1 MRIVRGEKPKT
12 KKLNEKYNRT
22 RIKCKSGEKMQLGII
37 GLPQSGKT
45 TVYNALTGANIPVGI
60 PSGHMEVHTSVV
72 DVPDM
77 RIDQLEQIYKPKK
90 TVRAK
95 VTFADIGGLDG
106 SAGKAG
112 LPGQMV
118 NQLSGMNG
126 FLHIVR
132 QFENASVP
140 HLAGGVAPLRDI
152 QTMDTD
158 FILNDLV
165 MIERRLEKLREE
177 HRRGVSR
184 PRDVIQNEIDLFE
197 RLEATLLEEKPLRHY
212 VFTSEEDKIVAS
224 FGFLSRK
231 PQIILFNQ
239 SEDQDVIEYTSPHP
253 LTTVVSLPAK
263 LEMDIMA
270 LDPEDAALFMDE
282 FGITE
287 LGISSL
293 IKVSYDL
300 LNVHSFFTAGEKEVH
315 AWTLRKGGNAREA
328 AGTIHSDMEKGFIR
342 AEVISFADLI
352 TYGST
357 AEARTKGRLR
367 VEGKNYIVEDG
378 DILEIRFNI

>member
-1 MRIVRGEKPKT
+1 
-12 KKLNEKYNRT
+12 
-22 RIKCKSGEKMQLGII
+22 MQLGII

-45 TVYNALTGANIPVGI
+45 TVYKALTGVDIPTEM
-60 PSGHMEVHTSVV
+60 STGHMEVHTSVV
-72 DVPDM
+72 DVPDP
-77 RIDQLEQIYKPKK
+77 RVDRLCEIYKPKK
-90 TVRAK
+90 IVRAK
-95 VTFADIGGLDG
+95 VTYADIAGLDG

-118 NQLSGMNG
+118 NQLAQMDG
-126 FLHIVR
+126 FLHVVR

-140 HLAGGVAPLRDI
+140 HFAGDIDPVRDI

-165 MIERRLEKLREE
+165 MVERRLEKLREE

-184 PRDVIQNEIDLFE
+184 PRDVIQTEIDLFQ
-197 RLEATLLEEKPLRHY
+197 RLEAMLSDEKPLRHY
-212 VFTSEEDKIVAS
+212 EFTTEEEKILSS

-231 PQIILFNQ
+231 PQIIVFNQ
-239 SEDQDVIEYTSPHP
+239 SEDQNQIDYSSPHP
-253 LTTVVSLPAK
+253 HTTVVSLPAK

-270 LDPEDAALFMDE
+270 LEPDDAAIFMEE
-282 FGITE
+282 FGVNE
-287 LGISSL
+287 LGMSRL

-300 LNVHSFFTAGEKEVH
+300 LNVHSFFTAGDKEVH
-315 AWTLRKGGNAREA
+315 AWTLRRGSNAREA

-342 AEVISFADLI
+342 AEVISFDDLL

-357 AEARTKGRLR
+357 AEARNKGRLR